1 VDVKSRSAR
10 SGVVLPRMS
19 KATNM
24 TEVDNS
30 DGGDVVTKFL
40 ADNPLFLGP
49 DPEIMRNH
57 GVSPRSVAE
66 RAVLERGLDVHAV
79 HHIRGLLNAAL
90 SEAFTMCNQMGAA
103 PGAKWGDLVSG
114 IYTAQGDL
122 AMIAPH
128 GIIAFAACCFYPI
141 RFIIKNWINDESVGV
156 RDGDGFIHNDARYG
170 GIHNTDQSMMMPLFF
185 HGELVCW
192 LSTTIHEG
200 ENGACEPGG
209 MPAAA
214 ESKYDEGIK
223 MSPFKIVE
231 NFRLRRDLVTFL
243 QNSVRDPKLQLEDMK
258 VKLHAV
264 MRLRERVLAILE
276 RFGRDSLIGTLRM
289 HLEDVEAEVRRR
301 IRELPDGTTR
311 VVQFMDSS
319 LRENVMQKIA
329 LSITVKGDRMILD
342 FRGTAPQFLNRAV
355 NTNIASFKAALCTG
369 LLQNIWPDLP
379 HTMAVLSP
387 IEVVTDRNSIIDA
400 EGEMPQAMSL
410 MPLFKACVVWTIPMN
425 KLNYSLPQRYSAII
439 ASQYDQA
446 ATFIYGGLTQHGDVT
461 GNFCADINGNGQ
473 GARSNADG
481 EHSVSPVFGFMCDTG
496 EHEIAEED
504 TPIVR
509 LGAQRLAK
517 DRIGWGKFR
526 GGLGYEQIATVRGS
540 AMWGFMTGCEG
551 SKFPSAQGLF
561 GGYSCPS
568 YQLCKVKGINVFEEL
583 RKNPR
588 AIPEFDIVRLMNER
602 PIAAGK
608 YSSVDM
614 GMTFELCNEGELYMI
629 CQGSG
634 GGYGDVL
641 ERDPQLVM
649 KDLAEDLMSHESARE
664 IYQVA
669 YDERTLIV
677 DEQATS
683 TKRAAYRGERI
694 RRGRPFKEF
703 CRDWVTEQ
711 PPAHIPY
718 FGSWDDCSAIYAT
731 SAGQRITMRSDA
743 LQGVFMPNPKDVRIG
758 ELEAEVARLRAGGG
772 GAG

>member
-1 VDVKSRSAR
+1 MTQTTSAEEQALVER
-10 SGVVLPRMS
+10 FLS
-19 KATNM
+19 
-24 TEVDNS
+24 DNR
-30 DGGDVVTKFL
+30 
-40 ADNPLFLGP
+40 LFLGP

-57 GVSPRSVAE
+57 TVGPRSAAE
-66 RAVLERGLDVHAV
+66 QDILGRGLDPHEI
-79 HHIRGLLNAAL
+79 HHVRGLLNAAL

-141 RFIIKNWINDESVGV
+141 RFIIKNWVDDASVGV

-170 GIHNTDQSMMMPLFF
+170 GIHNTDQSMMMPLFYR
-185 HGELVCW
+185 GELVCW
-192 LSTTIHEG
+192 LSATIHEG

-223 MSPFKIVE
+223 MSPFRIVE
-231 NFRLRRDLVTFL
+231 NFQLRRDLVTFL

-264 MRLRERVLAILE
+264 MRLRERVISILD
-276 RFGRDSLIGTLRM
+276 RFGRDVLLGTLRT

-319 LRENVMQKIA
+319 LRENAMQKISLA
-329 LSITVKGDRMILD
+329 ITVKGDRMILD
-342 FRGTAPQFLNRAV
+342 FRGSAPQFMNRAV

-387 IEVVTDRNSIIDA
+387 IEVLTDRNSILDA

-425 KLNYSLPQRYSAII
+425 KLNYCLPKRYSAVI

-461 GNFCADINGNGQ
+461 GNFCGDINGNGQ
-473 GARSNADG
+473 GARSDADG
-481 EHSVSPVFGFMCDTG
+481 EHSISPVFGFMCDTG
-496 EHEIAEED
+496 EHEINEED
-504 TPIVR
+504 TPIIR
-509 LGAQRLAK
+509 LGAQRLAR
-517 DRIGWGKFR
+517 DRIGFGKYR
-526 GGLGYEQIATVRGS
+526 GGLGYEQIATMRGS
-540 AMWGFMTGCEG
+540 AIWGFMTGCEG

-568 YQLCKVKGINVFEEL
+568 YQLCKIKGVNVFEVL
-583 RKNPR
+583 RDSPR
-588 AIPEFDIVRLMNER
+588 AIEEFDIVRLMNEQ
-602 PIAAGK
+602 PIAGAR
-608 YSSVDM
+608 YSAVDM

-641 ERDPQLVM
+641 ERDPALVM
-649 KDLAEDLMSHESARE
+649 KDLREELMSHENACD
-664 IYQVA
+664 IYRVV
-669 YDERTLIV
+669 YDEETLVV
-677 DEQATS
+677 DEEATR
-683 TKRAAYRGERI
+683 RARDEYRQERI
-694 RRGRPFKEF
+694 RCGKPFDEF
-703 CRDWVTEQ
+703 CKEWVLRE
-711 PPAHIPY
+711 PPKELPY
-718 FGSWDDCSAIYAT
+718 FGSWEDPNTIYAVN
-731 SAGQRITMRSDA
+731 AGQRVTMKADA
-743 LQGVFMPNPKDVRIG
+743 LQGVFMPNPKDLRIA
-758 ELEAEVARLRAGGG
+758 ELEAQLAAATAPR
-772 GAG
+772 

>member
-1 VDVKSRSAR
+1 
-10 SGVVLPRMS
+10 MS
-19 KATNM
+19 ETNSP
-24 TEVDNS
+24 EDQRLL
-30 DGGDVVTKFL
+30 DQFL
-40 ADNPLFLGP
+40 TDHRLFLGP
-49 DPEIMRNH
+49 DPEIMRDH
-57 GVSPRSVAE
+57 RVSPRSVSE
-66 RAVLERGLDVHAV
+66 EEVFEKGMNPHEV
-79 HHIRGLLNAAL
+79 HHVRGLLNAAL

-141 RFIIKNWINDESVGV
+141 KFIIKNWITDRSVGV
-156 RDGDGFIHNDARYG
+156 KEGDGFIHNDARYG
-170 GIHNTDQSMMMPLFF
+170 GIHNTDQSMMMPLFYK
-185 HGELVCW
+185 GELVCW
-192 LSTTIHEG
+192 LSATIHEG

-223 MSPFKIVE
+223 MSPFRIVE
-231 NFRLRRDLVTFL
+231 NFQLRRDLVTFL

-264 MRLRERVLAILE
+264 IRLRERVIAILD
-276 RFGRDSLIGTLRM
+276 RFGRDALIGTLRQ

-301 IRELPDGTTR
+301 IREMPDGTTR

-329 LSITVKGDRMILD
+329 LAITVRGERMILD
-342 FRGTAPQFLNRAV
+342 FRGSAPQFINRAV

-387 IEVVTDRNSIIDA
+387 IEIVTDRNSIIDA

-425 KLNYSLPQRYSAII
+425 KLNYSLPHRYSAII

-461 GNFCADINGNGQ
+461 GNFCGDINGNGQ
-473 GARSNADG
+473 GARSSADG

-496 EHEIAEED
+496 EHEINEED
-504 TPIVR
+504 TPIIR

-517 DRIGWGKFR
+517 DRIGWGKYR
-526 GGLGYEQIATVRGS
+526 GGLGYEQIASVRGS

-568 YQLCKVKGINVFEEL
+568 YQLCKIKGVNVFNVL
-583 RKNPR
+583 RDNPR
-588 AIPEFDIVRLMNER
+588 AIAEFDIVRLMNER
-602 PIAAGK
+602 PIPGAH

-614 GMTFELCNEGELYMI
+614 GMTFEICNEGELYMI

-641 ERDPQLVM
+641 ERDPALVM
-649 KDLAEDLMSHESARE
+649 KDLEEDLMSHENARE
-664 IYQVA
+664 IYQIV
-669 YDERTLIV
+669 YDERTLV
-677 DEQATS
+677 VNEEATR
-683 TKRAAYRGERI
+683 KAREAYRRERI
-694 RRGRPFKEF
+694 RRARPFDEF
-703 CRDWVTEQ
+703 CRDWVTRE
-711 PPAHIPY
+711 PPAQLPY
-718 FGSWDDCSAIYAT
+718 CGSWGDLTAIYAT
-731 SAGQRITMRSDA
+731 SAGQRIIMRADA
-743 LQGVFMPNPKDVRIG
+743 LQGVFMPNPKDVRIA
-758 ELEAEVARLRAGGG
+758 ELEAEVARLKGEGTGTAEG
-772 GAG
+772 

>member
-1 VDVKSRSAR
+1 MTQPTSAEEQALVER
-10 SGVVLPRMS
+10 FLS
-19 KATNM
+19 
-24 TEVDNS
+24 DNR
-30 DGGDVVTKFL
+30 
-40 ADNPLFLGP
+40 LFLGP

-57 GVSPRSVAE
+57 TVGPRSAAE
-66 RAVLERGLDVHAV
+66 QEILQRGLNPHEV
-79 HHIRGLLNAAL
+79 HHVRGLLNAAL

-141 RFIIKNWINDESVGV
+141 RFIIKNWVDDPSVGV

-170 GIHNTDQSMMMPLFF
+170 GIHNTDQSMMMPLFYR
-185 HGELVCW
+185 GELVCW
-192 LSTTIHEG
+192 LSATIHEG

-223 MSPFKIVE
+223 MSPFRIVE
-231 NFRLRRDLVTFL
+231 KFQLRRDLVTFL

-264 MRLRERVLAILE
+264 MRLRERVIAILD
-276 RFGRDSLIGTLRM
+276 RFGRDVLIGTLRT

-319 LRENVMQKIA
+319 LRENVMQKISLA
-329 LSITVKGDRMILD
+329 ITVKGDRMILD
-342 FRGTAPQFLNRAV
+342 FRGSAPQFMNRAV

-387 IEVVTDRNSIIDA
+387 IEVLTDRNSILDA

-425 KLNYSLPQRYSAII
+425 KLNYSLPKRYSAVI

-461 GNFCADINGNGQ
+461 GNFCGDINGNGQ
-473 GARSNADG
+473 GARSDADG
-481 EHSVSPVFGFMCDTG
+481 EHSISPVFGFMCDTG
-496 EHEIAEED
+496 EHEINEED
-504 TPIVR
+504 TPIIR
-509 LGAQRLAK
+509 LGAQRLAR

-526 GGLGYEQIATVRGS
+526 GGLGYEQIATMRGS
-540 AMWGFMTGCEG
+540 ALWGFMTGCEG

-568 YQLCKVKGINVFEEL
+568 YQLCKIKGVNVFEVL
-583 RKNPR
+583 RETPR
-588 AIPEFDIVRLMNER
+588 AIEEFDIVRLMNEQ
-602 PIAAGK
+602 PIAGAR
-608 YSSVDM
+608 YSAVDM
-614 GMTFELCNEGELYMI
+614 GMTFELCNEGEMYMI

-641 ERDPQLVM
+641 ERDPALVM
-649 KDLAEDLMSHESARE
+649 KDLREDLMSHEIARD
-664 IYQVA
+664 IYKVV
-669 YDERTLIV
+669 YDEATLVV
-677 DEQATS
+677 DEEATR
-683 TKRAAYRGERI
+683 KARDAYRQERI
-694 RRGRPFKEF
+694 RRGKPFDEF
-703 CRDWVTEQ
+703 CKEWVRKA
-711 PPAHIPY
+711 PPQQLPY
-718 FGSWDDCSAIYAT
+718 FGSWNDPTEIYAVN
-731 SAGQRITMRSDA
+731 AGQRITMKSDA
-743 LQGVFMPNPKDVRIG
+743 LQGVFMPNPKDVRIA
-758 ELEAEVARLRAGGG
+758 ELEAQLAAVTANR
-772 GAG
+772 